1 MSFVLLSKFSAMQ
14 QAELYQS
21 VLRQLSLL
29 PVEYLKLVEQFVSG
43 LNQRTQD
50 KKKNRQAILALA
62 GSWSDLSE
70 EDFEEILTISKQT
83 GASLFSREIDL

>member
-1 MSFVLLSKFSAMQ
+1 MR

-29 PVEYLKLVEQFVSG
+29 PVEYLKLVERFVSG
-43 LNQRTQD
+43 LNQLSQD

-70 EDFEEILTISKQT
+70 QDFEDIRSIAKET
-83 GASLFSREIDL
+83 GNSLFAREIDL

>member
-1 MSFVLLSKFSAMQ
+1 MR

-29 PVEYLKLVEQFVSG
+29 PVEYLKLVERFVSG
-43 LNQRTQD
+43 LNQLTQD

-70 EDFEEILTISKQT
+70 QDFEDIRSVAKET
-83 GASLFSREIDL
+83 GNSLFAREIDL

>member
-1 MSFVLLSKFSAMQ
+1 MR

-29 PVEYLKLVEQFVSG
+29 PVEYLKLVERFVSG
-43 LNQRTQD
+43 LNQLTQD

-62 GSWSDLSE
+62 GSCSDLSE
-70 EDFEEILTISKQT
+70 QDFEDIRSAAKET
-83 GASLFSREIDL
+83 GNSLFAREIDL

>member
-1 MSFVLLSKFSAMQ
+1 MR

-29 PVEYLKLVEQFVSG
+29 PVEYLKLVERFVSG
-43 LNQRTQD
+43 LNQLSQD

-62 GSWSDLSE
+62 GSWSDLSDQ
-70 EDFEEILTISKQT
+70 DFEDIRTVGKET
-83 GASLFSREIDL
+83 GNSL

>member
-83 GASLFSREIDL
+83 GVSLFSREIDL

>member
-1 MSFVLLSKFSAMQ
+1 MR

-29 PVEYLKLVEQFVSG
+29 PVEYLKLVERFVSG
-43 LNQRTQD
+43 LNQLSQD

-70 EDFEEILTISKQT
+70 QDFEDIRSVAKET
-83 GASLFSREIDL
+83 GNSLFAREIDL

>member
-1 MSFVLLSKFSAMQ
+1 MQ

>member
-1 MSFVLLSKFSAMQ
+1 MR

-29 PVEYLKLVEQFVSG
+29 PVEYLKLVERFVSG
-43 LNQRTQD
+43 LNQLTQD

-70 EDFEEILTISKQT
+70 QDFEDIRSIVLEHHRSGKRRSPLSQAT
-83 GASLFSREIDL
+83 L

>member
-1 MSFVLLSKFSAMQ
+1 MQ

-43 LNQRTQD
+43 LNRRTRE
-50 KKKNRQAILALA
+50 KKKNREAILALA
-62 GSWSDLSE
+62 GSWGDLSE
-70 EDFEEILTISKQT
+70 ADFEEIRGFAKET
-83 GASLFSREIDL
+83 GTSLFSREIDL

>member
-1 MSFVLLSKFSAMQ
+1 MQ

-83 GASLFSREIDL
+83 GVSLFSREIDL